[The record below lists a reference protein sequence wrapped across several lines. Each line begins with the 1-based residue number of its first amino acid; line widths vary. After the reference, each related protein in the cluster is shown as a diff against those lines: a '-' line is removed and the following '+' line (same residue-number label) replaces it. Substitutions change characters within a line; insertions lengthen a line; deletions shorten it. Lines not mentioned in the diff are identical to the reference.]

1 MPPRGRYCRNREGR
15 QNVGDIQIRWLEL
28 SIEAPGEY
36 AETISGLFARYS
48 DGAVAVEE
56 AGGYNPDEGESP
68 PADMPVTVRAYLKID
83 DSTDD
88 RKGHIGLG
96 LRLIASLHPL
106 PPLLEREIDEESWR
120 RQEFEPIRVGK
131 RLFIAPP
138 GATAG
143 RPDDLFI
150 PLEPGM
156 AFGTGHHPTTRMC
169 LQLVES
175 LATPGARVL
184 DIGCGSGILGIAA
197 LLCGAGRVV
206 GFDIEDEAIEA
217 SRGNYEQAG
226 LAEHAS
232 IHLGSIPSDEAPAGS
247 FDLVLANISSK
258 VVIELA
264 PELSA
269 CLSPEGA
276 LICSGFMQERQS
288 EVEEALAMSGLA
300 IDEITVGG
308 EWVAAVARAKS

>member
-1 MPPRGRYCRNREGR
+1 
-15 QNVGDIQIRWLEL
+15 
-28 SIEAPGEY
+28 
-36 AETISGLFARYS
+36 
-48 DGAVAVEE
+48 VEE

-68 PADMPVTVRAYLKID
+68 RVDAPVTVRAYLKID

-88 RKGHIGLG
+88 RKGGIDLG
-96 LRLIASLHPL
+96 LRLIAYLHPL
-106 PPLLEREIDEESWR
+106 APLQEREIEEESWR
-120 RQEFEPIRVGK
+120 KQEFEPIRVGK
-131 RLFIAPP
+131 RLYIAPP
-138 GATAG
+138 DAASGASGAG
-143 RPDDLFI
+143 RPGDLFI

-184 DIGCGSGILGIAA
+184 DVGCGSGILGIAA
-197 LLCGAGRVV
+197 LLCGAASVV

-217 SRGNYEQAG
+217 SRRNFERAG
-226 LAEHAS
+226 LAGLVAVHP
-232 IHLGSIPSDEAPAGS
+232 GSIPSDEAPADS

-269 CLSPEGA
+269 CLAPQGA
-276 LICSGFMQERQS
+276 LICSGFMQERQP
-288 EVEEALAMSGLA
+288 EVEEALAMSDLA
-300 IDEITVGG
+300 IDEIAVGG
-308 EWVAAVARAKS
+308 EWVAAVARAQS

>member
-1 MPPRGRYCRNREGR
+1 M
-15 QNVGDIQIRWLEL
+15 

-48 DGAVAVEE
+48 DGAVALEE

-68 PADMPVTVRAYLKID
+68 PTDAPVTVRTYLKID

-88 RKGHIGLG
+88 RKARIDLG
-96 LRLIASLHPL
+96 LRLIAHLYPL
-106 PPLLEREIDEESWR
+106 PPLQERELEEESWR
-120 RQEFEPIRVGK
+120 KQEFEPIRVGK
-131 RLFIAPP
+131 RLFIGPP
-138 GATAG
+138 GASASGRAG
-143 RPDDLFI
+143 DLFI

-175 LATPGARVL
+175 LARPGARVL

-197 LLCGAGRVV
+197 LLCGAGSVV

-217 SRGNYEQAG
+217 SRGNFEQAG
-226 LAEHAS
+226 LADQAA
-232 IHLGSIPSDEAPAGS
+232 IHLGTIPSDEAPADS

-269 CLSPEGA
+269 CLSQGGA
-276 LICSGFMQERQS
+276 LICSGFMEERQT
-288 EVEEALAMSGLA
+288 EVEEALAIAGLA
-300 IDEITVGG
+300 IGEVSVGG